1 MHANHTDFQ
10 MEKVN
15 NEQTKKRKNSEED
28 IVSQKNG
35 QTVAKIRESES
46 CVKKFKPIKVATPG
60 TFVGQISVKVC
71 QGLTYLFTLITFKSR
86 SPCF

>member
-15 NEQTKKRKNSEED
+15 NEQTKKRKNSRGYC
-28 IVSQKNG
+28 VTKNG

-60 TFVGQISVKVC
+60 TFVGQISDSSEDEA
-71 QGLTYLFTLITFKSR
+71 T
-86 SPCF
+86 

>member
-15 NEQTKKRKNSEED
+15 NEQTKKFRRRYC
-28 IVSQKNG
+28 VTKNG

-60 TFVGQISVKVC
+60 TFVGQISDSSEDEA
-71 QGLTYLFTLITFKSR
+71 T
-86 SPCF
+86 

>member
-60 TFVGQISVKVC
+60 TFVGQISDSSEDEA
-71 QGLTYLFTLITFKSR
+71 T
-86 SPCF
+86 

>member
-28 IVSQKNG
+28 IISQKNG
-35 QTVAKIRESES
+35 QTVAKIRESE
-46 CVKKFKPIKVATPG
+46 KV
-60 TFVGQISVKVC
+60 
-71 QGLTYLFTLITFKSR
+71 
-86 SPCF
+86 